1 MNNKLKM
8 FDDYFNK
15 TSNKEIESKK
25 DTIVPEYKNFSTEEL
40 RIMSSPDN
48 ALSKL
53 ELVQKA
59 NLIFQ

>member
-15 TSNKEIESKK
+15 SSNKEIESKK
-25 DTIVPEYKNFSTEEL
+25 DTTVPEYKNFSTEEL

>member
-25 DTIVPEYKNFSTEEL
+25 DTTVPEYENFSTEEL

-53 ELVQKA
+53 
-59 NLIFQ
+59 